1 MFGWK
6 DKNKQKGAGMAHFF
20 KKMKRQKINWF
31 KSYLDGVFK
40 TFNCCRRFDILERVQ
55 RCRRVLQPPFHTP
68 HLLIQL
74 VPVLFTAH
82 WTSALR

>member
-20 KKMKRQKINWF
+20 KKMKRQKMNWF

-40 TFNCCRRFDILERVQ
+40 TFNCCRRFDILERV
-55 RCRRVLQPPFHTP
+55 
-68 HLLIQL
+68 
-74 VPVLFTAH
+74 
-82 WTSALR
+82 